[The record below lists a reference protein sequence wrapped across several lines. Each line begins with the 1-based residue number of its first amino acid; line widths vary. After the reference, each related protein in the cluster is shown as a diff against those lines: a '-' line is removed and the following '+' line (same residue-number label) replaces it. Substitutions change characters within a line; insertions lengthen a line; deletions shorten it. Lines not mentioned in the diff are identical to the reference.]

1 MKKKSGLESTVKL
14 IGELASW
21 SVNVRASLEPRSVR
35 SLAPST
41 HAHTFTHQPRSL
53 HYKCLEISL
62 MRGSSFSLPSAQGT
76 QDENATSINE
86 WSPGSMHWS
95 KVIPKADVVS
105 FRRHANG
112 RVC

>member
-1 MKKKSGLESTVKL
+1 M
-14 IGELASW
+14 ELYYLGW
-21 SVNVRASLEPRSVR
+21 CVNVRASPEPRSVR
-35 SLAPST
+35 SPAPST

-86 WSPGSMHWS
+86 WSPGMKSGMKYALVKGYS
-95 KVIPKADVVS
+95 KG
-105 FRRHANG
+105 RR
-112 RVC
+112 R